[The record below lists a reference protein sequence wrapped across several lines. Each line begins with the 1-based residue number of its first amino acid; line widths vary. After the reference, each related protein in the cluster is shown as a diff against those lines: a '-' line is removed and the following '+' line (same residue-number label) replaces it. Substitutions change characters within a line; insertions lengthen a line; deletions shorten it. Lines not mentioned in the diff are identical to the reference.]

1 MDTNTERRIW
11 HYDSGNRPR
20 GPYTESEIEGRIA
33 EGEVTGQTLVWA
45 HPMEEWL
52 PAATV
57 GPFKARF
64 AKGEP
69 VLDDPTVPAGPGFV
83 YVSQMQP
90 WARFFA
96 RHLDYMTFIFVAV
109 VVSIFT
115 FAGTI
120 DILQMT
126 VGQAILAGIL
136 LTLVWAFVE
145 AALISAYGTTPGK
158 YLLGIHVTDSDGHRP
173 GLAQSLRRSL
183 RVWGM
188 GMGMALPIIGL
199 VMQALGYRALKRHGI
214 SPWDRLSRTEVEHF
228 DYHILSPIFYF
239 FTAAALIFLA
249 GVLGAAMGR

>member
-20 GPYTESEIEGRIA
+20 GPYTESEIAGRIA

-57 GPFKARF
+57 ETFRAHF

-69 VLDDPTVPAGPGFV
+69 LLDDPTVPAGPGFV

-90 WARFFA
+90 WARYFA
-96 RHLDYMTFIFVAV
+96 RHLDYAAFGLVAI
-109 VVSIFT
+109 VVSMLT
-115 FAGTI
+115 FSSVHG
-120 DILQMT
+120 ILTMT
-126 VGQAILAGIL
+126 GGQIIIAVIL

-145 AALISAYGTTPGK
+145 AALISVYGTTPGK
-158 YLLGIHVTDSDGHRP
+158 YLLGIHVADSEGRKP
-173 GLAQSLRRSL
+173 GIAQSLRRSL
-183 RVWGM
+183 RVWAM
-188 GMGMALPIIGL
+188 GIGMALPIVGL
-199 VMQALGYRALKRHGI
+199 VAQFLGWRALKRHGVA
-214 SPWDRLSRTEVEHF
+214 PWDRLSRTEVEHF

-239 FTAAALIFLA
+239 FTLCALAFLA
-249 GVLGAAMGR
+249 GVLIAAMGR